1 MIIVAGVLL
10 LPALLTATWIAVWFV
25 HRSRRWLYYF
35 PAGLAAVILLAATV
49 FLTPRPPCES
59 SAPAMCLDDVSL
71 FGTGNVLTGFWTWLI
86 LLALTGLVEL
96 TRHLAY
102 VSRLRRTTGE

>member
-1 MIIVAGVLL
+1 
-10 LPALLTATWIAVWFV
+10 
-25 HRSRRWLYYF
+25 
-35 PAGLAAVILLAATV
+35 
-49 FLTPRPPCES
+49 
-59 SAPAMCLDDVSL
+59 MCLDDVSL